1 MRRYALAVFAVLG
14 LLAVPATV
22 AHADPSAAPTLPV
35 PSAVPG
41 QPVCT
46 VDTTLY
52 GLTGLVATAD
62 GYAVVNQ
69 ANSGKLQ
76 VSLLSNSCQ
85 RSSTIQYTGNSPSAR
100 DPRDLAM
107 SADGSAFWV
116 ADTGDSVTAP
126 NRTAIAVWK
135 LPTDKSKGTIYRYVY
150 PQSDLHSADAMLLN
164 GDGTPIFVAR
174 VVSGPSGIYVPAA
187 APDPS
192 GKNVPLKK
200 AGDFTPQLTG
210 TDNRFGKVGQQAVTG
225 GANSPDGKHVVLR
238 TLSDAYEWSVPDGD
252 VVKALTTGTPL
263 ITPLPSEPQGEAIT
277 YSHDGK
283 SFLTVSNQGSGT
295 KVSILSYKPTV
306 PVAATKPA
314 TVGGGGGAGSPKAD
328 TRGWFSKLS
337 LQQLTY
343 LVGGV
348 GLVGLL
354 MVIGGVLGIRAARRR
369 PQPVPTKRTR
379 PAEGWPDGE
388 ERPDPRAGGFAQVPD
403 ARYQQRDGLYEAE
416 RYEAQRYEGADYP
429 PAPGGYQQGG
439 YQQGG
444 YPPAGYQEEPRYP
457 DQGWAPQQPQEPQ
470 RGGRTYR
477 AGRGGQETGHY
488 EDSDRGGPYSRGGHS
503 GAYQGGGHQGGGSY
517 EGNGY
522 DGGGYDGGGYGDGG
536 YGAADPGGYQ
546 PPVAPPQPS
555 GRDGGIARSHR
566 TKTPKARG
574 AAPARG
580 GYAEEH
586 AGFDDLRR
594 LSEED

>member
-14 LLAVPATV
+14 LLAVPATA

-35 PSAVPG
+35 PTPVPG
-41 QPVCT
+41 QTLCS
-46 VDTTLY
+46 VDSTLY

-76 VSLLSNSCQ
+76 VTLLNNSCQ
-85 RSSTIQYTGNSPSAR
+85 RNGSIPYSGNSPSAR

-126 NRTAIAVWK
+126 SRATIAVWK
-135 LPTDKSKGTIYRYVY
+135 LPADKSKGTIYRYVY
-150 PQSDLHSADAMLLN
+150 PQGDVHSADAMLLN
-164 GDGTPIFVAR
+164 GDGSPIFVTR
-174 VVSGPSGIYVPAA
+174 VASGPSGIYVPAA

-200 AGDFTPQLTG
+200 VGDFTPQNTG
-210 TDNRFGKVGQQAVTG
+210 TDNRLGIVGRQQVTG

-263 ITPLPSEPQGEAIT
+263 ITPLPDEPQGEAIT

-283 SFLTVSNQGSGT
+283 SFLTVSNQGSGV
-295 KVSILSYKPTV
+295 KVSILSYKPAV
-306 PVAATKPA
+306 AAAATKPA
-314 TVGGGGGAGSPKAD
+314 TVGGAGGGGSVKVD

-348 GLVGLL
+348 GLLGLL
-354 MVIGGVLGIRAARRR
+354 MVVGGVLGIRAARRR
-369 PQPVPTKRTR
+369 PRPGPTNRTR
-379 PAEGWPDGE
+379 PGERWSEDDGQ
-388 ERPDPRAGGFAQVPD
+388 GGPGGLAPVPD
-403 ARYQQRDGLYEAE
+403 DPYQQRDGRYDAD
-416 RYEAQRYEGADYP
+416 RYEAQRYAGTDYP
-429 PAPGGYQQGG
+429 PSQGG
-439 YQQGG
+439 YQQPG
-444 YPPAGYQEEPRYP
+444 YPDEPRYP
-457 DQGWAPQQPQEPQ
+457 DQGWTQPPPQAPE

-488 EDSDRGGPYSRGGHS
+488 EDSDRGGPYSRGGHGGTYQS
-503 GAYQGGGHQGGGSY
+503 GYQDGGYPGDSYQAGSYQGGGYQG
-517 EGNGY
+517 
-522 DGGGYDGGGYGDGG
+522 GG

-546 PPVAPPQPS
+546 EPAQPTS
-555 GRDGGIARSHR
+555 RDTGRDNGIARSHR
-566 TKTPKARG
+566 TRTPKARG
-574 AAPARG
+574 AAPVKG